1 MSLDI
6 GQVIHNRYNIS
17 EVLASGGM
25 GTVYRARD
33 ESLGIEVALKEFLPG
48 KISIEHQRRNTALIA
63 GLNHP
68 AIPRVTDS
76 FVTESGSQVL
86 VMDYIPGDDLRSI
99 IEKKGPLPTGKAINI
114 ISAIGSALHFLHKQN
129 PPVIHQDVKPGNIRI
144 TPDGKAVLV
153 DFDLATELIDSPFG
167 KTTNDQ
173 GLTPGFA
180 APEQYNRMASPASDQ
195 YGLAATLFYL
205 LTGVV
210 LPDGISRASGNSDL
224 PEQFVSRISI
234 DLQTCLKKALQIN
247 PNDRYS
253 DVQSFVDALLAF
265 ARTNPGL
272 ASSSSIRNTLPLPRK
287 KNHIRIAVGLGIVAI
302 LGLLIIF
309 GSLLNSQNL
318 KTVVSP
324 PRYDLETPVLAT
336 EMAAPVM
343 EKVAVSETPELIPT
357 LQAAAPDRNK
367 PTPLG
372 GLSGTFAYVSEK
384 TGLPQIFIGST
395 TSKNSLQVTNVS
407 EGACQP
413 EWSPD
418 GLRLA
423 FISPCPPK
431 TELTG
436 KQEPYSGA
444 GLFLLVIN
452 DGQII
457 PIPSLPGGDT
467 EPAWSPDGSKIAYT
481 SNRATFPQIF
491 IFDIETEDT
500 IQITN
505 TTGGNKQPAWSKDG
519 NQLAFSSYR
528 KGSWQIWLSAPD
540 GYNPIPFSIQNNGA
554 AFYPDWSPDGK
565 TIVYSQTNSLRLVSK
580 SVVDENSKEVVL
592 NPRLTG
598 AANPDISPDGRWI
611 LFDSK
616 IGGNYQVY
624 RISINGTGAES
635 LTPIDEI
642 SYHPV
647 WKPVY

>member
-234 DLQTCLKKALQIN
+234 DLQTCLKKHCKSTRMTVIPMCN
-247 PNDRYS
+247 PSLMRFWPLRVPILVWHRPHLYEILYPYLVRRIMSELLS
-253 DVQSFVDALLAF
+253 DS
-265 ARTNPGL
+265 
-272 ASSSSIRNTLPLPRK
+272 
-287 KNHIRIAVGLGIVAI
+287 
-302 LGLLIIF
+302 GLLQYW
-309 GSLLNSQNL
+309 G
-318 KTVVSP
+318 
-324 PRYDLETPVLAT
+324 
-336 EMAAPVM
+336 
-343 EKVAVSETPELIPT
+343 
-357 LQAAAPDRNK
+357 
-367 PTPLG
+367 
-372 GLSGTFAYVSEK
+372 
-384 TGLPQIFIGST
+384 
-395 TSKNSLQVTNVS
+395 
-407 EGACQP
+407 C
-413 EWSPD
+413 
-418 GLRLA
+418 
-423 FISPCPPK
+423 
-431 TELTG
+431 
-436 KQEPYSGA
+436 
-444 GLFLLVIN
+444 
-452 DGQII
+452 
-457 PIPSLPGGDT
+457 
-467 EPAWSPDGSKIAYT
+467 
-481 SNRATFPQIF
+481 
-491 IFDIETEDT
+491 
-500 IQITN
+500 
-505 TTGGNKQPAWSKDG
+505 
-519 NQLAFSSYR
+519 
-528 KGSWQIWLSAPD
+528 
-540 GYNPIPFSIQNNGA
+540 
-554 AFYPDWSPDGK
+554 
-565 TIVYSQTNSLRLVSK
+565 
-580 SVVDENSKEVVL
+580 
-592 NPRLTG
+592 
-598 AANPDISPDGRWI
+598 
-611 LFDSK
+611 
-616 IGGNYQVY
+616 
-624 RISINGTGAES
+624 
-635 LTPIDEI
+635 
-642 SYHPV
+642 
-647 WKPVY
+647 

>member
-1 MSLDI
+1 MTLKI
-6 GQVIHNRYNIS
+6 GQVIHNRYRIS

-25 GTVYRARD
+25 GTIYRARD

-76 FVTESGSQVL
+76 FITESDSQIL
-86 VMDYIPGDDLRSI
+86 VMDYIPGDDLRSLVA
-99 IEKKGPLPTGKAINI
+99 KNGPLAIGAAINI
-114 ISAIGSALHFLHKQN
+114 TATIGSALQFLHKQN

-153 DFDLATELIDSPFG
+153 DFDLAAELIDTHSG
-167 KTTNDQ
+167 QTTNDQ

-180 APEQYNRMASPASDQ
+180 APEQYNRMATPASDQ
-195 YGLAATLFYL
+195 YSLAATLFYL
-205 LTGVV
+205 VTGVV

-224 PEQFVSRISI
+224 PEQAVSRISI

-247 PNDRYS
+247 PIDRYS
-253 DVQSFVDALLAF
+253 DVQSFIDALSAF

-272 ASSSSIRNTLPLPRK
+272 KSSSTTRNTMPLPRK
-287 KNHIRIAVGLGIVAI
+287 KMNNWIAASLGFAAALV
-302 LGLLIIF
+302 LLIIAGWF
-309 GSLLNSQNL
+309 LINQNSRI
-318 KTVVSP
+318 VVP
-324 PRYDLETPVLAT
+324 PPVNDLETPIPPTEMPAPVLEVVTAT
-336 EMAAPVM
+336 ET
-343 EKVAVSETPELIPT
+343 AVISPTPLP
-357 LQAAAPDRNK
+357 AAPDRNK

-372 GLSGTFAYVSEK
+372 GLSGTFAYASEK
-384 TGLPQIFIGST
+384 TGLPQIYIGST
-395 TSKNSLQVTNVS
+395 TSGKSTQITNVS

-418 GLRLA
+418 GMRLA

-431 TELTG
+431 VELTG
-436 KQEPYSGA
+436 KQEPYSGS
-444 GLFLLVIN
+444 GLFILAVI

-457 PIPSLPGGDT
+457 PIPSPPGGDI

-481 SNRATFPQIF
+481 SIRSNYPQIF
-491 IFDIETEDT
+491 IFDIESENTT
-500 IQITN
+500 QITD
-505 TTGGNKQPAWSKDG
+505 TTGGNKQPAWSSDG
-519 NQLAFSSYR
+519 KQLAFSSYR
-528 KGSWQIWLSAPD
+528 KGSWQIWVTSPD
-540 GYNPIPFSIQNNGA
+540 GSNPLPFSVQNNGA
-554 AFYPDWSPDGK
+554 AFSADWSPDGK
-565 TIVYSQTNSLRLVSK
+565 TIVFSQTNSLRLVSR
-580 SVVDENSKEVVL
+580 STSYENAQEVVL

-624 RISINGTGAES
+624 RISINGSGAES
-635 LTPIDEI
+635 LTPGDEI

-647 WKPVY
+647 WKPVH

>member
-1 MSLDI
+1 MTLGI
-6 GQVIHNRYNIS
+6 GQVIHNRYSIS

-48 KISIEHQRRNTALIA
+48 KIPIEHQIRNTALIA

-99 IEKKGPLPTGKAINI
+99 VTKNGPLTTGMAITI
-114 ISAIGSALHFLHKQN
+114 TSTIGSALQFLHKQN

-144 TPDGKAVLV
+144 TPEGKAVLV
-153 DFDLATELIDSPFG
+153 DFDLAAEVIESNTG
-167 KTTNDQ
+167 NTTNDQ
-173 GLTPGFA
+173 GQTPGFA

-210 LPDGISRASGNSDL
+210 LSDGITRATGNSAL
-224 PEQFVSRISI
+224 PEQAVSRVPI

-247 PNDRYS
+247 PNDRYA
-253 DVQSFVDALLAF
+253 DVQSFIDALSAF
-265 ARTNPGL
+265 ARTNPSL
-272 ASSSSIRNTLPLPRK
+272 ASSSTTRNTMPLPRK
-287 KNHIRIAVGLGIVAI
+287 RVNMWVAAGLGFVSA
-302 LGLLIIF
+302 LVLLIIAGWYF
-309 GSLLNSQNL
+309 ISQNSRL
-318 KTVVSP
+318 IVP
-324 PRYDLETPVLAT
+324 PPVNDLETPVPST
-336 EMAAPVM
+336 EMPGPVL
-343 EKVAVSETPELIPT
+343 EDVPVTQTVEVTYTPLPT
-357 LQAAAPDRNK
+357 APDRNK

-395 TSKNSLQVTNVS
+395 TSGNSTQVTNVS

-418 GLRLA
+418 GIRLA

-431 TELTG
+431 AEIAG
-436 KQEPYSGA
+436 KQEPYSGS
-444 GLFLLVIN
+444 GLFLLAVN

-457 PIPSLPGGDT
+457 PIPSPPGGDI
-467 EPAWSPDGSKIAYT
+467 EPSWSPDGTRIAYT
-481 SNRATFPQIF
+481 SIRANYPQIF
-491 IFDIETEDT
+491 IFEIATENT
-500 IQITN
+500 EQITD
-505 TTGGNKQPAWSKDG
+505 TTGGNRQPVWSQDG

-528 KGSWQIWLSAPD
+528 KGSWQIWISAPD
-540 GYNPIPFSIQNNGA
+540 GSDPMPFSVQNNGA
-554 AFYPDWSPDGK
+554 AFSADWSPDGK
-565 TIVYSQTNSLRLVSK
+565 TIVFSQTNSLRLVSK
-580 SVVDENSKEVVL
+580 SANDANAQEFVL

-624 RISINGTGAES
+624 RISIYGSGAES
-635 LTPIDEI
+635 LTPGDEI

-647 WKPVY
+647 WKPVH